1 MVPVVALACAVV
13 AGSGSIWA
21 LSSPA
26 RLLGVR
32 PHLDSG
38 RPSVLIEASSP
49 VSYAASQPDP
59 LTMIVDLRQV
69 SAAGATNAFTQPSA
83 ELPVAAVSVEGVT
96 APDGVAVARVRLA
109 LSTATTP
116 QVRSAKNRIFVQ
128 FDPAALGTAPTVL
141 GDPARPAA
149 ARQSDTPPVASA
161 GTATVLSSVTSE
173 VIDGQRRIVLK
184 GNGRLVAKAP
194 QEAADPPPRVLVD
207 LPGVRS
213 RVAATIPVG
222 ADDVE
227 RVRVAANTT
236 SPLVTRVVVD
246 LKKKMPYRVEPVGNS
261 GQDLA
266 IVFGDAAAPAP
277 AAAAKP
283 APAPV
288 AAPPAP
294 VRAEPAP
301 PARAESRPTAPAAA
315 PARPSPPPVKAAV
328 VEPEPPAAPAQE
340 KPAVQ
345 TLPPTSQ
352 PAGEERRFVGNPV
365 SMDFQGVDLRAVLRT
380 FAEITGLNLVIDPA
394 VNGTVDV
401 ALRDVPWDQA
411 LDIILRANQLGYT
424 VEGNIVRIAPIKTL
438 AEEEAQRRKLADEKA
453 LSGEL
458 RLMTRTLSYAR
469 ASQVAQLLL
478 KSALSTRG
486 SVQVDERT
494 NTLIISDLQ
503 GKLDA
508 AVQLLS
514 TLDRAEPQVEIEAR
528 IVLASRNFARS
539 IGVQWGVLGQV
550 SPQLGN
556 TTPLAFPNSGSLSG
570 RVDPRVT
577 AGQQEGVAVS
587 LPAQL
592 PDTPISSALGL
603 SLGSINGSFSL
614 DVALSAAEGARKA
627 RVLSAP
633 RVTTQNNIEA
643 EIAQGTEIP
652 IQTVQNNTT
661 TVTFKDAALKLRV
674 TPQITAANTVIL
686 KIALEN
692 GTPGRVAANGN
703 QAIDTQRATTQ
714 VLVNDG
720 ATTVIGGIAVSNEQT
735 QNDRTPGIHRIPLL
749 GWLFKRDTITDSS
762 TELLIFISPRIIR
775 N

>member
-1 MVPVVALACAVV
+1 
-13 AGSGSIWA
+13 
-21 LSSPA
+21 
-26 RLLGVR
+26 
-32 PHLDSG
+32 
-38 RPSVLIEASSP
+38 
-49 VSYAASQPDP
+49 
-59 LTMIVDLRQV
+59 
-69 SAAGATNAFTQPSA
+69 
-83 ELPVAAVSVEGVT
+83 
-96 APDGVAVARVRLA
+96 
-109 LSTATTP
+109 
-116 QVRSAKNRIFVQ
+116 
-128 FDPAALGTAPTVL
+128 
-141 GDPARPAA
+141 
-149 ARQSDTPPVASA
+149 
-161 GTATVLSSVTSE
+161 
-173 VIDGQRRIVLK
+173 
-184 GNGRLVAKAP
+184 
-194 QEAADPPPRVLVD
+194 
-207 LPGVRS
+207 
-213 RVAATIPVG
+213 
-222 ADDVE
+222 
-227 RVRVAANTT
+227 
-236 SPLVTRVVVD
+236 
-246 LKKKMPYRVEPVGNS
+246 
-261 GQDLA
+261 
-266 IVFGDAAAPAP
+266 
-277 AAAAKP
+277 
-283 APAPV
+283 
-288 AAPPAP
+288 
-294 VRAEPAP
+294 
-301 PARAESRPTAPAAA
+301 
-315 PARPSPPPVKAAV
+315 
-328 VEPEPPAAPAQE
+328 
-340 KPAVQ
+340 
-345 TLPPTSQ
+345 
-352 PAGEERRFVGNPV
+352 
-365 SMDFQGVDLRAVLRT
+365 
-380 FAEITGLNLVIDPA
+380 
-394 VNGTVDV
+394 
-401 ALRDVPWDQA
+401 
-411 LDIILRANQLGYT
+411 
-424 VEGNIVRIAPIKTL
+424 
-438 AEEEAQRRKLADEKA
+438 
-453 LSGEL
+453 
-458 RLMTRTLSYAR
+458 
-469 ASQVAQLLL
+469 VAQLLL